1 MTGRSGADM
10 SPATTQAAVPS
21 SSTRSSSS
29 AMPSNAS
36 TARLGGTFSHFAK
49 CCGVAGPYAWR

>member
-1 MTGRSGADM
+1 MAVSGAAA
-10 SPATTQAAVPS
+10 SPATTQADKPS

-29 AMPSNAS
+29 AIASNAS
-36 TARLGGTFSHFAK
+36 AARLAGTLSHFAK